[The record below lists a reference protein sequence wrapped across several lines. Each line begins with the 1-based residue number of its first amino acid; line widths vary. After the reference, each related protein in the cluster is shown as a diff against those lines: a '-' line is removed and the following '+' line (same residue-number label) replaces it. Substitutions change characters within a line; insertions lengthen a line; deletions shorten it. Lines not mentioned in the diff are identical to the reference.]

1 MFWFI
6 ISLRLEKLRT
16 TFNNPLNIVLVELIF
31 HWKRLNINT
40 STNRIIVNKPKKMHP
55 IVKLIHYLQH

>member
-6 ISLRLEKLRT
+6 ISLSLEKLRT
-16 TFNNPLNIVLVELIF
+16 TFNNPLNKVLVELIF

-40 STNRIIVNKPKKMHP
+40 STNRILVNKHKKMHT